1 MNDLDLGVIGNCA
14 VAALINQDA
23 CVVWYCLPRFDGDPV
38 FHALLGAP
46 KDAPDD
52 GVFAIELEDHVHS
65 EQHYVENT
73 TVLETE
79 LHGKQG
85 SLRITDFAP
94 RFFWRDRLF
103 YPQMIVRRLTP
114 IAGSP
119 RIKIRLRPRF
129 NYGAAAPV
137 RTYGSHHIRY
147 VGPNMTLRLTTD
159 APIDFIRDE
168 TYFNLR
174 GPIDLIL
181 GPDETLQEGV
191 TETAAGLDE
200 RTRLYWRNWTHRLAI
215 PFEWQDAVIRAALT
229 LKLCTYDPTGAIVAA
244 LTTSIPEG
252 PGTQRNWDY
261 RFCWLRDAYFVVRAL
276 NRLGAIRKME
286 NYFRWLMNVV
296 ASLHESDIQPVYGVG
311 LENDLSERIIPGLPG
326 YRGMGPVRVGN
337 QAYEHLQHDNCGNV
351 ILGVAQMFVDRRLL
365 SPPGFAD
372 FQRLEELGRKALQLY
387 DKPDAGMWEYR
398 TRASIHTTSSL
409 MCWAAADRLARI
421 ADHIG
426 EQQRARDWRAAADKI
441 KEVILERAWSHKR
454 QAFVESFDGEFLD
467 AGVLLMTEVGFIDAR
482 DPRMVSTM
490 KQLERVLARGP
501 HMMRYE
507 AADDFGTPGTAF
519 NTCSFWRIDAL
530 ARMGRIEEARE
541 YFEELLKLRNRLGLM
556 SEDVDP
562 KTGEMWGNY
571 PQTYSLVGIVNC
583 AVRLSRSWES
593 VI

>member
-1 MNDLDLGVIGNCA
+1 MSDLELGIIGNCA
-14 VAALINQDA
+14 VAALIDRDA
-23 CVVWYCLPRFDGDPV
+23 QVVWYCLPRFDGDPV

-52 GVFAIELEDHVHS
+52 GVFAVELEDHAHS
-65 EQHYVENT
+65 EQRYAENT
-73 TVLETE
+73 AVLETK

-85 SLRITDFAP
+85 SLKITDFAP

-103 YPQMIVRRLTP
+103 YPQAIVRRLTP
-114 IAGSP
+114 ISGSP
-119 RIKIRLRPRF
+119 RIRICVRPRF
-129 NYGAAAPV
+129 DYGAAAPT

-147 VGPNMTLRLTTD
+147 VGANATMRLTTD

-174 GPIDLIL
+174 APLDLFL

-191 TETAAGLDE
+191 TETAARLEE
-200 RTRLYWRNWTHRLAI
+200 RTRDYWRNWTHRLAI

-229 LKLCTYDPTGAIVAA
+229 LKLCTYEPTGAIVSA

-276 NRLGAIRKME
+276 NRLAAVRKMA

-296 ASLHESDIQPVYGVG
+296 ASLNELDIQPVYGIG
-311 LENDLSERIIPGLPG
+311 LESELAERIIPGLSG

-351 ILGVAQMFVDRRLL
+351 ILGVTQMFLDRRLV
-365 SPPGFAD
+365 SPPGRAD
-372 FQRLEELGRKALQLY
+372 FLRLEQLGRKALQLY

-409 MCWAAADRLARI
+409 MCWAATDRLARI
-421 ADHIG
+421 AAHIG
-426 EQQRARDWRAAADKI
+426 EAQRAQDWRANADRI
-441 KEVILERAWSHKR
+441 KEVILERAWSRKR
-454 QAFVESFDGEFLD
+454 QAFVDFFEGEYLD
-467 AGVLLMTEVGFIDAR
+467 AGVLLMTEVGFIDAN
-482 DPRMVSTM
+482 DPRMISTM
-490 KQLERVLARGP
+490 KQLERVLGRGP

-507 AADDFGTPGTAF
+507 AADDFGAPGTAF

-530 ARMGRIEEARE
+530 ARMGRVDEARE
-541 YFEELLKLRNRLGLM
+541 YFEELLKLLNRLGLM

-571 PQTYSLVGIVNC
+571 PQTYSMVGIVNC
-583 AVRLSRSWES
+583 AMRLTRSWES
-593 VI
+593 VT

>member
-1 MNDLDLGVIGNCA
+1 MTDLDLGVIGNCA
-14 VAALINQDA
+14 VAALIDRDA
-23 CVVWYCLPRFDGDPV
+23 RVVWYCLPRFDGDPV

-46 KDAPDD
+46 KEAPDD

-65 EQHYVENT
+65 SQRYVENT
-73 TVLETE
+73 AVLETE

-103 YPQMIVRRLTP
+103 YPQAIVRRLTP
-114 IAGSP
+114 ISGSP
-119 RIKIRLRPRF
+119 RIRIRLRPRF
-129 NYGAAAPV
+129 DYGATAPI

-147 VGPNMTLRLTTD
+147 VGPNATMRLTTD
-159 APIDFIRDE
+159 APIDFIREE
-168 TYFNLR
+168 TFFNLR
-174 GPIDLIL
+174 GPLELIL

-191 TETAAGLDE
+191 AETAASLQE
-200 RTRLYWRNWTHRLAI
+200 RTTSYWRNWTHRLAI

-229 LKLCTYDPTGAIVAA
+229 LKLCTYEPTGAIVAA

-252 PGTQRNWDY
+252 PGTERNWDY

-276 NRLGAIRKME
+276 NRLAAVRKME

-296 ASLHESDIQPVYGVG
+296 ASLHETDIQPVYGIG
-311 LENDLSERIIPGLPG
+311 LESDLSERIVPNLPG

-337 QAYEHLQHDNCGNV
+337 QAYEHLQHDNFGNV
-351 ILGVAQMFVDRRLL
+351 ILGVAQMFLDRRLL
-365 SPPGFAD
+365 SPPGHED
-372 FQRLEELGRKALQLY
+372 FLRLEELGRKALQLY

-421 ADHIG
+421 APYVG
-426 EQQRARDWRAAADKI
+426 ERRSADEWRAHADHI

-454 QAFVESFDGEFLD
+454 QAFVESFDGEYLD
-467 AGVLLMTEVGFIDAR
+467 AGVLLMTEVGFIDPG
-482 DPRMVSTM
+482 DPRMTATM
-490 KQLERVLARGP
+490 RQLEKVLARGP
-501 HMMRYE
+501 HMLRYE
-507 AADDFGTPGTAF
+507 AADDFGIPGTAF

-530 ARMGRIEEARE
+530 ARMGRVEEARE

-562 KTGEMWGNY
+562 KTGELWGNY
-571 PQTYSLVGIVNC
+571 PQTYSLVGIVNG
-583 AVRLSRSWES
+583 AMRLSRSWES